1 MTKFSYTDSPALQRV
16 RISWDCVREYDES
29 AGRPDEMQDGFWP
42 SLDPNAAGYIGWPLP
57 GAAPGN
63 REAEFKHQQEFA
75 TERMA
80 AWEAGD
86 WHYMGLR
93 CRAIIHIPIGHG
105 SFRVLTVESAG
116 LWGIE
121 SDCGDDYAR
130 KIFGDEKETLL
141 SELRTL
147 GRALGQEPDFDEEGP
162 EL

>member
-1 MTKFSYTDSPALQRV
+1 MTQFSYTDSPAPQRV
-16 RISWDCVREYDES
+16 RISWNCVREHDES
-29 AGRPDEMQDGFWP
+29 ADRPDEMQDGFWP
-42 SLDPNAAGYIGWPLP
+42 SLDPDDAGYIGEAVGDDIHDGGESRL
-57 GAAPGN
+57 AA
-63 REAEFKHQQEFA
+63 EMEKAQA
-75 TERMA
+75 RMA
-80 AWEAGD
+80 AYEAGD

-121 SDCGDDYAR
+121 SDCGDDYVR
-130 KIFGDEKETLL
+130 QVFGDERETLL

-147 GRALGQEPDFDEEGP
+147 GRALGSEPDFDEEGP